1 MIRQFGHSLVS
12 GQQAE
17 SFATEDLFLQTAR
30 GLAEEVGLTTV
41 SAATGALLRV
51 LAAACGA
58 KAVIEIGT
66 GTGYSGLWLL
76 RGMRPEGVLTTI
88 DPEAEHQR
96 IARRIFLEAGYVAGR
111 SRVIAGRA
119 LDVLPR
125 LSDGVYDMV
134 LVDGE
139 PTERAACVAAA
150 ARLLRPSGTL
160 VVIGAGRGTL
170 AEDVRA
176 DERTW
181 TAALLPSMD
190 GVLTAVRR

>member
-1 MIRQFGHSLVS
+1 MIRQFGQSVVS

-17 SFATEDLFLQTAR
+17 AFAHEDLVLQTAR
-30 GLAEEVGLTTV
+30 GLAKELGLTAI

-51 LAAACGA
+51 LAAAGGA

-76 RGMRPEGVLTTI
+76 RGMRPDGVLTTI
-88 DPEAEHQR
+88 DPEGEHQR
-96 IARRIFLEAGYVAGR
+96 IARRIFLEAGFPAMR

-119 LDVLPR
+119 LEVLPR
-125 LSDGVYDMV
+125 LSDGAYDMV
-134 LVDGE
+134 VVDGE
-139 PTERAACVAAA
+139 PAEAAACVEAA
-150 ARLLRPSGTL
+150 ARLLRPGGSL

-176 DERTW
+176 DEETW
-181 TAALLPSMD
+181 QSALLPSVD
-190 GVLTAVRR
+190 GVLAAVRR